1 MFKSRNR
8 FSSALTLGA
17 LVVGLV
23 AAAAVWNALTVSAI
37 KEVEGRPQFGLVS
50 LAARQTARLNV
61 VDTRAI
67 DPEDATAGDGSVR
80 KVTLAF
86 DVYGPVAATDDGG
99 GGRAAFS
106 VSKQRFLRR
115 ESCVVT
121 LRAGEAASFDF
132 TPPEGTSVRAV
143 AAFGTP
149 DTRGEDRHVDDPNL
163 RGVDDP
169 NLRTTLEVREGGRTS
184 FVLSPAA
191 AVFLK
196 EVDR

>member
-1 MFKSRNR
+1 MKTRNR
-8 FSSALTLGA
+8 FPGALTLCA
-17 LVVGLV
+17 SVVGLV
-23 AAAAVWNALTVSAI
+23 AAAAVWNAPPVGAI
-37 KEVEGRPQFGLVS
+37 KEVEGRPQFGLLS
-50 LAARQTARLNV
+50 LAAGQTARLNV

-67 DPEDATAGDGSVR
+67 DPGAAAAGDGSVR

-99 GGRAAFS
+99 SGRTASS
-106 VSKQRFLRR
+106 VSRQRFLRR

-132 TPPEGTSVRAV
+132 TAPEGMSVRAT

-149 DTRGEDRHVDDPNL
+149 DTRGEDGRVDDPNL

-169 NLRTTLEVREGGRTS
+169 NLRTTLEVREGGRS
-184 FVLSPAA
+184 VFVLSPE

-196 EVDR
+196 EVDG